1 VHSTLSGIEM
11 QLKSTALYRE
21 FTAERDEIL
30 KHKWCLSEK
39 QGKDVGFEVALLDWC
54 IHHRIDWR
62 KTR

>member
-1 VHSTLSGIEM
+1 M

-21 FTAERDEIL
+21 FAAERDEIL

-54 IHHRIDWR
+54 MHHRIDWR